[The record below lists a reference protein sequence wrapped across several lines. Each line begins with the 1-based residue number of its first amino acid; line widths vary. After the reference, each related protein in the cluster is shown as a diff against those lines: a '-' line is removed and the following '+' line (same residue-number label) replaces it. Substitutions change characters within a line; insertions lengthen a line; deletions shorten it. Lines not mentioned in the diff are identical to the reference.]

1 MINNKTQKFFRSF
14 KITGQMLRYIWNE
27 EYGKSY
33 MVVTTVGSLF
43 NAFFPFVYSFM
54 PGLIINELLDKQ
66 RLQTL
71 CLYLGI
77 LLITPIISQI
87 INFFINNISRG
98 LENNLKLKFECK
110 FMYHSMQL
118 DYATLENPEFQA
130 SRDRASGA
138 MFAITNNVSRVN
150 TLISSVAS
158 LIAISA
164 IVFTLSPIIIVS
176 TMLAIYVNSLFAKAV
191 NKRLNKIDV
200 ELSLFDRFLSCYMWM
215 MEGFEFAKEI
225 RLYKLESFLSKKY
238 FDRKEKANKIDVKR
252 TILGNSPSVFNSF
265 TYFIQQCILYVY
277 LVYGVLKKSMPVGNM
292 TIYISIASQ
301 FSGALNRIVNTCLDI
316 SSKNPRQQEYIDFMN
331 LPTMQN
337 KSGDKVP
344 NLKNDF
350 VVEFRNVSFKYP
362 GSEDFA
368 IKNLN
373 LVINK
378 DEKLC
383 IVGANGS
390 GKTTFIK
397 LLTKLYLP
405 TEGEILLNGV
415 NINEYDNDK
424 YQNIFSPV
432 FQDFAS
438 FYMSIE
444 DNIVLASEKNSEKL
458 DTVCKQSGIMALVQK
473 HPGKYDAQVGKWY
486 DDSGFEPSGGEG
498 QRIAIARACYHDGDI
513 FLLDE
518 PTAALDPMAEYEIYT
533 QFNNMITDKCA
544 VLITH
549 RLSAVQLADKVAVFD
564 DGQLVEYGTHVEL
577 YAKGGKYTEMFDK
590 QAKFYRDHPSG
601 DETTMQDTQKL

>member
-1 MINNKTQKFFRSF
+1 MSKNKAQKFFRSF
-14 KITGQMLRYIWNE
+14 KITTQMLGYIWKE
-27 EYGKSY
+27 EYGKRY
-33 MVVTTVGSLF
+33 MVVTTIGSLL

-54 PGLIINELLDKQ
+54 PGLIINELLDEQ
-66 RLQTL
+66 RMQTI
-71 CLYLGI
+71 CLYLGA

-87 INFFINNISRG
+87 INYFINNTSRV
-98 LENNLKLKFECK
+98 LENNLRLKFECK
-110 FMYHSMQL
+110 FLYHSMRL

-130 SRDRASGA
+130 NRDRAEGA
-138 MFAITNNVSRVN
+138 MHAITDNVSRVN
-150 TLISSVAS
+150 TLISSVVS

-164 IVFTLSPIIIVS
+164 IVFTLSPIIIIS
-176 TMLAIYVNSLFAKAV
+176 TILAIYINSLFAKAI
-191 NKRLNKIDV
+191 NKRLNKIDI
-200 ELSLFDRFLSCYMWM
+200 ELSLFDRFMSCYMWM

-225 RLYKLESFLSKKY
+225 RLYKLESFLLKKY
-238 FDRKEKANKIDVKR
+238 FDKKDEANMVDIKR
-252 TILGNSPSVFNSF
+252 TKLGNSPGVFNSF

-277 LVYGVLKKSMPVGNM
+277 LVYGVLKKNMPVGNM

-301 FSGALNRIVNTCLDI
+301 FSGALNRIVSTCLDI
-316 SSKNPRQQEYIDFMN
+316 SSKNPRQQEYIDFIN

-344 NLKNDF
+344 NLKDDF
-350 VVEFRNVSFKYP
+350 VVEFKNVSFKYP
-362 GSEDFA
+362 GSENYA

-373 LVINK
+373 LTIHKN
-378 DEKLC
+378 EKLC
-383 IVGANGS
+383 IVGVNGS
-390 GKTTFIK
+390 GKTTFTK

-424 YQNIFSPV
+424 YQNLFSPV

-458 DTVCKQSGIMALVQK
+458 DTVCKQSGIMGLVDK
-473 HPGKYDAQVGKWY
+473 HPGKYDTQVGKWF
-486 DDSGFEPSGGEG
+486 DDEGFEPSGGEG
-498 QRIAIARACYHDGDI
+498 QRIAIARACYHEGEI

-564 DGQLVEYGTHVEL
+564 NGRVVEYGSHQEL
-577 YAKGGKYTEMFDK
+577 YAKGGIYTEMFDK
-590 QAKFYRDHPSG
+590 QAQFYRDVPK
-601 DETTMQDTQKL
+601 DAEKAC